1 MNNKFNLEEFA
12 KMFDA
17 ALASDNPAVKK
28 ALRNFMMVAAIVH
41 AQEDDERQM
50 GPLETLV
57 KKVSDLERIVSDL
70 QNTRTWKDHKEK
82 YYQDYYN
89 NPTWVYQQP
98 TTSVS
103 TTSSQTWKDTL
114 GYSAE
119 DIHELMKDLK
129 FNENKSD

>member
-1 MNNKFNLEEFA
+1 VEQFDITEFA
-12 KMFDA
+12 RMFDA
-17 ALASDNPAVKK
+17 ALASDNPSVQK

-57 KKVSDLERIVSDL
+57 KKVSDLERIVRDL
-70 QNTRTWKDHKEK
+70 QNTLTWKDHKDK
-82 YYQDYYN
+82 YYQDHYN
-89 NPTWVYQQP
+89 TPTWVYSP
-98 TTSVS
+98 NTSVS

-119 DIHELMKDLK
+119 DILELMKDIK
-129 FNENKSD
+129 IK

>member
-1 MNNKFNLEEFA
+1 MNNDFDINEFA

-17 ALASDNPAVKK
+17 ALASNNPGVQK

-70 QNTRTWKDHKEK
+70 QNTRTWKDHKDK
-82 YYQDYYN
+82 YYQDYYSTI
-89 NPTWVYQQP
+89 PTWMYQQP
-98 TTSVS
+98 NTSVS
-103 TTSSQTWKDTL
+103 TTSSKTWTDSLGFTAQEISELLKD
-114 GYSAE
+114 
-119 DIHELMKDLK
+119 IK
-129 FNENKSD
+129 FDE